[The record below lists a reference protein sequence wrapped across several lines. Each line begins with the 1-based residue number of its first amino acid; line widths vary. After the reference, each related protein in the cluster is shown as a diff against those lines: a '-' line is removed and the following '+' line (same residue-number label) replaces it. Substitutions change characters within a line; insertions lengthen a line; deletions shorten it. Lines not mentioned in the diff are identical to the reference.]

1 MSLLS
6 LINWRREIF
15 SIYNEVRSEEDGIIA
30 WNKWKDKREKLFKF
44 HPESPTFN
52 PKKQSGFN
60 DVPVLHS
67 YNKKFSLFSK
77 FELISNPEIIQLNT
91 DENSITRLKPFIKT
105 TDLKNFLGIELT
117 VFKIEGYGG
126 GLFLPFTDSGCKSG
140 GEHYEGGRYLIDTIK
155 GADLGEVKTNELRLD
170 FNFSYNPSCSYNS
183 KWTCPILNDYNII
196 PIFVDAGEKKPKN
209 FLM

>member
-15 SIYNEVRSEEDGIIA
+15 SIYDEVRSEEDGILA
-30 WNKWKDKREKLFKF
+30 WNKWKDKRENLFKF
-44 HPESPTFN
+44 HPESPTFD

-60 DVPVLHS
+60 DVPVLYS
-67 YNKKFSLFSK
+67 YNQKFSLFSK
-77 FELISNPEIIQLNT
+77 FEQISNSEIIQLNT

-105 TDLKNFLGIELT
+105 TNLIDFLGIELT

-140 GEHYEGGRYLIDTIK
+140 GTHYEGGRYLIDTVK
-155 GADLGEVKTNELRLD
+155 GADLGELKTDE
-170 FNFSYNPSCSYNS
+170 
-183 KWTCPILNDYNII
+183 
-196 PIFVDAGEKKPKN
+196 
-209 FLM
+209 

>member
-15 SIYNEVRSEEDGIIA
+15 SIYDEVRSEEDGIVA
-30 WNKWKDKREKLFKF
+30 WNIWKDKREKLFKF
-44 HPESPTFN
+44 HPESPTFD

-60 DVPVLHS
+60 DVPVLYS
-67 YNKKFSLFSK
+67 YNQKFSLFSK
-77 FELISNPEIIQLNT
+77 FEQISNSEIIQLNT

-105 TDLKNFLGIELT
+105 TNLKDFLGIELT

-140 GEHYEGGRYLIDTIK
+140 GAHYEGGRYLIDTVK
-155 GADLGEVKTNELRLD
+155 GADLGELKTDELRLD

-183 KWTCPILNDYNII
+183 KWTCPILKNFNRISI
-196 PIFVDAGEKKPKN
+196 LVDAGEKKPKN

>member
-52 PKKQSGFN
+52 PKKQSRFN

-105 TDLKNFLGIELT
+105 TDLKNFLGIE
-117 VFKIEGYGG
+117 
-126 GLFLPFTDSGCKSG
+126 
-140 GEHYEGGRYLIDTIK
+140 
-155 GADLGEVKTNELRLD
+155 
-170 FNFSYNPSCSYNS
+170 
-183 KWTCPILNDYNII
+183 
-196 PIFVDAGEKKPKN
+196 
-209 FLM
+209 